1 MPNAY
6 AHNVHA
12 LAIETIDHDHDHKG
26 GRMFICVR
34 KKFIKQLRRKFL
46 RRRKFAYQISFEQEL
61 FTIKAMARAER
72 SNRQGVGDDV
82 I

>member
-12 LAIETIDHDHDHKG
+12 LAIETIDHKAC

-34 KKFIKQLRRKFL
+34 KKFIKQLRRKFR
-46 RRRKFAYQISFEQEL
+46 RRRKFAYQISYEQEL

-72 SNRQGVGDDV
+72 TNRQGVGDDV